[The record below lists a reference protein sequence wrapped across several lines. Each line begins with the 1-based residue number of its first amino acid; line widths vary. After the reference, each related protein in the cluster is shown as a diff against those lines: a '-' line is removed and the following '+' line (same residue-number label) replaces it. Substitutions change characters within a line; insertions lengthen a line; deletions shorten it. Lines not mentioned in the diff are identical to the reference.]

1 MLLDLK
7 SHKPG
12 SSITIINT
20 IVDRYRDDND
30 GKYKERLTLV
40 YKDTKTGLKYKEEI
54 QDPLYEYYT
63 IRPEY
68 RRGTPVMYEQIN
80 HCEMHRVKRLG
91 LERDIA
97 KNLGLKK
104 WYEDKIRENDRKAI
118 RDIHKHPAV
127 LLSDNNIEDHYRF
140 WFANTFENEI
150 CSISKAFFDIE
161 VDGIEIAGQFPEPGE
176 CPVNAITVVFQ
187 DRMETYTFLLRNPA
201 NPQIAEFET
210 YLKNGG
216 VEDLRA
222 FLLNHVS
229 ENNIN
234 KSGQRFFFGLENMK
248 FNIVFY
254 DDEMLLIRDF
264 FRAINTFKPD
274 FALAW
279 NQSFDIPYLIARCE
293 RLGYDPKEIICHPD
307 FDKKRCFYF
316 IDERNKNEFEERCD
330 YFDCSSYTVYLDQ
343 MIQYASR
350 RKGQTKSLSYSL
362 DFIGELVAHVRKLD
376 YKGITQQI
384 EELPYKD
391 YKTFVFYNI
400 CDTMVQYCIEY
411 FTQDVEYVFGKV
423 IMNNTR
429 YSKIHRQTI
438 YLTNRGQQVLWERGF
453 VKGNNVNLDNPKNDY
468 PGAFVADPLQVNDYS
483 RLRINGHV
491 TNMFENLY
499 DSDFKALYPS
509 IMRQFNVFPHTQIGF
524 IMMANNIHNKQN
536 RTHYQYYTAGGQFLE
551 NLQTHNWLDFGE
563 RWFGLMGF
571 SDLVKYT
578 RKLFTT
584 ELKPMFP
591 MHIEPEKDEN
601 GFYNPF
607 ITYGQYYFPLCEINN
622 PRTGMYCPFDVSM
635 PIPEETKQR
644 MKEWKEY
651 VAVTPN
657 QSF

>member
-1 MLLDLK
+1 MLLELK

-12 SSITIINT
+12 ANITIINT
-20 IVDRYRDDND
+20 VVDRYRDDD
-30 GKYKERLTLV
+30 GKYKERLTII
-40 YKDTKTGLKYKEEI
+40 YKDADTGLKYKEEI

-68 RRGTPVMYEQIN
+68 RRGTPVMYEQLN
-80 HCEMHRVKRLG
+80 HCDMHRVKRLS
-91 LERDIA
+91 LEKDIA

-104 WYEDKIRENDRKAI
+104 WYEDKIRENDRRAI
-118 RDIHKHPAV
+118 RGIHKSPDV
-127 LLSDNNIEDHYRF
+127 LMSDNNIEDHYRF
-140 WFANTFENEI
+140 WFANTFTNDI

-187 DRMETYTFLLRNPA
+187 DRMETYTFLLRNPN

-210 YLKNGG
+210 YLQNGG
-216 VEDLRA
+216 VEELRA

-234 KSGQRFFFGLENMK
+234 SKGERFFFGLENMK

-293 RLGYDPKEIICHPD
+293 RLGYDPAEIICHPD

-330 YFDCSSYTVYLDQ
+330 YFDCSCYTVYLDQ

-350 RKGQTKSLSYSL
+350 RKGQTKTLSYSL

-376 YKGITQQI
+376 YKNITQQI

-400 CDTMVQYCIEY
+400 CDTMVQYCVEY

-438 YLTNRGQQVLWERGF
+438 YLTNRGQQILWERGF
-453 VKGNNVNLDNPKNDY
+453 VKGNNVNLDNPKEEY
-468 PGAFVADPLQVNDYS
+468 PGVAERHQA
-483 RLRINGHV
+483 LRI
-491 TNMFENLY
+491 
-499 DSDFKALYPS
+499 A
-509 IMRQFNVFPHTQIGF
+509 
-524 IMMANNIHNKQN
+524 
-536 RTHYQYYTAGGQFLE
+536 
-551 NLQTHNWLDFGE
+551 
-563 RWFGLMGF
+563 
-571 SDLVKYT
+571 
-578 RKLFTT
+578 
-584 ELKPMFP
+584 
-591 MHIEPEKDEN
+591 
-601 GFYNPF
+601 
-607 ITYGQYYFPLCEINN
+607 
-622 PRTGMYCPFDVSM
+622 
-635 PIPEETKQR
+635 
-644 MKEWKEY
+644 
-651 VAVTPN
+651 
-657 QSF
+657 